1 MTTHPMEITVELAK
15 VLGNGRFKALLSQL
29 RGEFS
34 NSLQFINIALLAEVE
49 ERVGQLDDIMSCY
62 NFG

>member
-1 MTTHPMEITVELAK
+1 MEVTVELAK
-15 VLGNGRFKALLSQL
+15 VLGNGRFKAILSQL
-29 RGEFS
+29 REELL
-34 NSLQFINIALLAEVE
+34 NSSQYTNIALLAEVE